1 MRKTR
6 MAATAAGI
14 ALIAGL
20 TACGGEK
27 ADGGNGSGGGGNEA
41 KGGDSA
47 LQGALAA
54 LKKASTATDKQHSA
68 KVEGVNKQTSQ
79 GRTMSTRMKGAFDW
93 SGGGMK
99 GEADLTMGGGAQSAK
114 AIYLPD
120 AMFVQPAAGAPGGKK
135 WMKYDY
141 DTLAEKGGASGA
153 MLKDQMQNNN
163 PARSVQLV
171 LASGKVKALGT
182 ETVRGK
188 KTTHYSGT
196 ISVSELTRMQSKDL
210 SEKDLQALEQQFKQQ
225 GLKKEKIDLWIDEND
240 LLVKKHEVAKSTD
253 GATGIDAT
261 NYYTDYGTSVE
272 VTAPPAGETTDA
284 AGLMTQ
290 NGGRSS

>member
-6 MAATAAGI
+6 AAAAAAGI

-20 TACGGEK
+20 TACGSEK
-27 ADGGNGSGGGGNEA
+27 ANGDGSGGGA
-41 KGGDSA
+41 DKAGGSA

-54 LKKASTATDKQHSA
+54 LKKASTATDNQNSA
-68 KVEGVNKQTSQ
+68 KVEGVNNQTVQ
-79 GRTMSTRMKGAFDW
+79 GKSMKTQMEGAFDW

-99 GEADLTMGGGAQSAK
+99 GEADLTMGGAGNQSAK
-114 AIYLPD
+114 ARYLPD
-120 AMFVQPAAGAPGGKK
+120 AMYVRPASGAPGGKP

-141 DTLAEKGGASGA
+141 DVLAKKGGASGA

-188 KTTHYSGT
+188 KATRYSGT
-196 ISVSELTRMQSKDL
+196 ISVNELTRMQSKDL
-210 SEKDLQALEQQFKQQ
+210 SEKDLDALEKQFKQQ
-225 GLKKEKIDLWIDEND
+225 GLEKEKIELWIDEDD
-240 LLVKKHEVAKSTD
+240 LLVKKHETAKNADGSTS
-253 GATGIDAT
+253 IDAT
-261 NYYTDYGTSVE
+261 NYYSDYGTSVK
-272 VTAPPAGETTDA
+272 VTAPPASETTDA
-284 AGLMTQ
+284 AAML
-290 NGGRSS
+290 NGGTRQS

>member
-6 MAATAAGI
+6 AAAAAAGI

-20 TACGGEK
+20 TACGSEK
-27 ADGGNGSGGGGNEA
+27 ANGDGGGGGA
-41 KGGDSA
+41 DKAGGSA

-54 LKKASTATDKQHSA
+54 LKKASTATDNQNSA
-68 KVEGVNKQTSQ
+68 KVEGVNNQTVQ
-79 GRTMSTRMKGAFDW
+79 GKSMKTEMEGAFDW

-99 GEADLTMGGGAQSAK
+99 GEADLTMGGAGNQSAK
-114 AIYLPD
+114 ARYLPD
-120 AMFVQPAAGAPGGKK
+120 AMYVQPASGAPGGKP

-141 DTLAEKGGASGA
+141 DVLAQKGGASGA

-188 KTTHYSGT
+188 KATRYSGT
-196 ISVSELTRMQSKDL
+196 ISVNELTRMQSKDL
-210 SEKDLQALEQQFKQQ
+210 SEKDLDALEKQFKQQ
-225 GLKKEKIDLWIDEND
+225 GLEKEKIDLWIDEDD
-240 LLVKKHEVAKSTD
+240 LLVKKHETAKNADGSTS
-253 GATGIDAT
+253 IDAT
-261 NYYTDYGTSVE
+261 NYYSDYGTSVN
-272 VTAPPAGETTDA
+272 VTAPPASETTDA
-284 AGLMTQ
+284 AAML
-290 NGGRSS
+290 NGGTGQS

>member
-1 MRKTR
+1 MRRTR
-6 MAATAAGI
+6 MAAAAAGI
-14 ALIAGL
+14 ALMASL
-20 TACGGEK
+20 TACGSEK
-27 ADGGNGSGGGGNEA
+27 ADGGGSGGGDS
-41 KGGDSA
+41 KGGGSTA
-47 LQGALAA
+47 QNAMTA
-54 LKKASTATDKQHSA
+54 LKKASTATDKQNSA

-79 GRTMSTRMKGAFDW
+79 GKTMETSMEGAFDW

-99 GEADLTMGGGAQSAK
+99 GEADLTMAGGAQSAE
-114 AIYLPD
+114 ARYLPD
-120 AMFVQPAAGAPGGKK
+120 AMYVHPSTGGAPGGKK

-141 DTLAEKGGASGA
+141 DALAKQGGASGA

-171 LASGKVKALGT
+171 LASGKVKALGS

-225 GLKKEKIDLWIDEND
+225 GLKKEKIDLWVDEND

-261 NYYTDYGTSVE
+261 NYYTDYGTPVN
-272 VTAPPAGETTDA
+272 VTAPPAGETSDA
-284 AGLMTQ
+284 AELMKSGGGL
-290 NGGRSS
+290 S

>member
-6 MAATAAGI
+6 LAAAAAGI
-14 ALIAGL
+14 ALMAGL
-20 TACGGEK
+20 TACGSEK
-27 ADGGNGSGGGGNEA
+27 SGGGGDDSA
-41 KGGDSA
+41 KGGDSPV
-47 LQGALAA
+47 QSALAA
-54 LKKASTATDKQHSA
+54 LKKASTATDNQNSA
-68 KVEGVNKQTSQ
+68 KVEGVNKQTAQ
-79 GRTMSTRMKGAFDW
+79 GRTMNTSMKGAFDW

-99 GEADLTMGGGAQSAK
+99 GQADLTMGAGGQAK

-120 AMFVQPAAGAPGGKK
+120 AMYVAPATGAPGGKK

-210 SEKDLQALEQQFKQQ
+210 SESDLQALEQQFKQQ
-225 GLKKEKIDLWIDEND
+225 GLKKEKIDLWIDQDD
-240 LLVKKHEVAKSTD
+240 LLVKKREVAKSTD
-253 GATGIDAT
+253 GATSVDAT
-261 NYYTDYGTSVE
+261 NFYTDYGTTVTVE
-272 VTAPPAGETTDA
+272 APPAGETTDA
-284 AGLMTQ
+284 AAAM
-290 NGGRSS
+290 GGNSLS

>member
-1 MRKTR
+1 MRMTR
-6 MAATAAGI
+6 MAAAAAGV

-20 TACGGEK
+20 TACGSEK
-27 ADGGNGSGGGGNEA
+27 ADGDGGGG
-41 KGGDSA
+41 GGDKAGGSA

-54 LKKASTATDKQHSA
+54 LKKASTATDNQNSA
-68 KVEGVNKQTSQ
+68 KVEGVNNQTVQ
-79 GRTMSTRMKGAFDW
+79 GKSMKTEMEGAFDW

-99 GEADLTMGGGAQSAK
+99 GEADLTMGAGQSAK
-114 AIYLPD
+114 ARYLPD
-120 AMFVQPAAGAPGGKK
+120 AMYVQPASSGGK

-141 DTLAEKGGASGA
+141 DMLAEKGGASGA

-188 KTTHYSGT
+188 KATHYSGT

-210 SEKDLQALEQQFKQQ
+210 SEKDLDALEQQFKQQ
-225 GLKKEKIDLWIDEND
+225 GLEKEKIDLWIDEDD
-240 LLVKKHEVAKSTD
+240 LLVKKHETAKNADGSTS
-253 GATGIDAT
+253 IDAT
-261 NYYTDYGTSVE
+261 NYYADYGTSVN
-272 VTAPPAGETTDA
+272 VTAPPASATRDA
-284 AGLMTQ
+284 GAMMS
-290 NGGRSS
+290 GGTRQS

>member
-1 MRKTR
+1 MRRTR
-6 MAATAAGI
+6 MAAAAAGI
-14 ALIAGL
+14 ALMAGL
-20 TACGGEK
+20 TACGTEK
-27 ADGGNGSGGGGNEA
+27 ADGGGS
-41 KGGDSA
+41 KGGDGKGGGSA
-47 LQGALAA
+47 LQGALTA
-54 LKKASTATDKQHSA
+54 LKKASTATDKQNSA
-68 KVEGVNKQTSQ
+68 KVEGVNEQTSQ
-79 GRTMSTRMKGAFDW
+79 GRTMETRMNGAFDW

-99 GEADLTMGGGAQSAK
+99 GEADLTMGTAGGQTAK
-114 AIYLPD
+114 ARYLPD
-120 AMFVQPAAGAPGGKK
+120 AMYVAPSTGAPGGKK

-141 DTLAEKGGASGA
+141 DALAEKGGASGA

-210 SEKDLQALEQQFKQQ
+210 SEEDLQSLEQQFKQQ

-253 GATGIDAT
+253 GATGVDAT
-261 NYYTDYGTSVE
+261 NYYSDYGTPVN
-272 VTAPPAGETTDA
+272 VTAPPVGETSDA
-284 AGLMTQ
+284 AQLMKSGGGL
-290 NGGRSS
+290 S

>member
-6 MAATAAGI
+6 AAAAAAGI

-20 TACGGEK
+20 TACGSEK
-27 ADGGNGSGGGGNEA
+27 ANGDGGGGGA
-41 KGGDSA
+41 DKAGGSA

-54 LKKASTATDKQHSA
+54 LKKASTATDNQNSA
-68 KVEGVNKQTSQ
+68 KVEGINNQTAQ
-79 GRTMSTRMKGAFDW
+79 GKSMKTEMEGAFDW

-99 GEADLTMGGGAQSAK
+99 GEADLTMGGAGNQSAK
-114 AIYLPD
+114 ARYLPD
-120 AMFVQPAAGAPGGKK
+120 AMYVQPSSGAPGGKA

-141 DTLAEKGGASGA
+141 DMLAKKGGASGA

-188 KTTHYSGT
+188 KATHYSGT
-196 ISVSELTRMQSKDL
+196 ISVNELTRMQSKDL
-210 SEKDLQALEQQFKQQ
+210 SEKDLDALEKQFKQQ
-225 GLKKEKIDLWIDEND
+225 GLEKEKIDLWIDEDD
-240 LLVKKHEVAKSTD
+240 LLVKKHETAKNADGSTS
-253 GATGIDAT
+253 IDAT
-261 NYYTDYGTSVE
+261 NYYSDYGTPVN
-272 VTAPPAGETTDA
+272 VTAPPASETTDA
-284 AGLMTQ
+284 AAMMS
-290 NGGRSS
+290 GGTRQS